1 MSQPATDIERPGHDR
16 VGSTMSSDPP
26 WESPMTKLTFNDL
39 VALEPRLAH
48 LLTEAR
54 SHKPSRKFCANEAW
68 YGCSGL
74 KDQLVR
80 LVGWARETAPDG
92 ATDVAKEETL
102 KSSQA
107 YDVAYDTVYQALP
120 DCGPECVCGVI
131 MQAMV
136 G

>member
-1 MSQPATDIERPGHDR
+1 
-16 VGSTMSSDPP
+16 
-26 WESPMTKLTFNDL
+26 MTKLTFNDL

-68 YGCSGL
+68 YGYFGFSGL
-74 KDQLVR
+74 KDKLLR
-80 LVGWARETAPDG
+80 LVGLKRETAPDG
-92 ATDVAKEETL
+92 ATDVAKEQTL

-107 YDVAYDTVYQALP
+107 YDVAYETVYRALP

-131 MQAMV
+131 MQAT
-136 G
+136 GG

>member
-1 MSQPATDIERPGHDR
+1 
-16 VGSTMSSDPP
+16 MSSEPP
-26 WESPMTKLTFNDL
+26 LDSPMAKLTFNDL

-68 YGCSGL
+68 YGYFGFSGL
-74 KDQLVR
+74 KDKLLR
-80 LVGWARETAPDG
+80 LVGWGRETAPDG
-92 ATDVAKEETL
+92 VTEAAEEQTL

-107 YDVAYDTVYQALP
+107 YDVAYHTVCQALP
-120 DCGPECVCGVI
+120 DCGPECVCRRV
-131 MQAMV
+131 MHAMA

>member
-1 MSQPATDIERPGHDR
+1 
-16 VGSTMSSDPP
+16 
-26 WESPMTKLTFNDL
+26 MTKLTFNDL

-68 YGCSGL
+68 YGYFGFSGL
-74 KDQLVR
+74 KGKLLR
-80 LVGWARETAPDG
+80 LVGWGRETPPDG
-92 ATDVAKEETL
+92 ATDAAKEETL

-107 YDVAYDTVYQALP
+107 YDVAYETVYRALP
-120 DCGPECVCGVI
+120 DCGPECVCQRV
-131 MQAMV
+131 MQTMV